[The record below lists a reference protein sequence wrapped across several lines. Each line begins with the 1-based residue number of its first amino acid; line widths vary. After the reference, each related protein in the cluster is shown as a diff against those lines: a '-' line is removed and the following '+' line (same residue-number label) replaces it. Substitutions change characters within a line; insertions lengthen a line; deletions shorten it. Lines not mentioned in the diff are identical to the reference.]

1 MKFKLLFTIP
11 IIFFSCT
18 KNNVENEIQEN
29 IESFDKIRNY
39 EISIFSSDGG
49 TISIG
54 NSDSNTSN
62 YKSFHQS
69 GTILNVN
76 ANPNEGFKF
85 IGWTGY
91 KCIKCGWQRM
101 EFVSYEIS
109 ISLTISSHLSLTAN
123 FQKISE
129 ID

>member
-1 MKFKLLFTIP
+1 MKFKLLLTIP

-18 KNNVENEIQEN
+18 KNSVENEIQEN
-29 IESFDKIRNY
+29 IESVDEIRNY

-49 TISIG
+49 TIGIG
-54 NSDSNTSN
+54 NGDYNTTN
-62 YKSFHQS
+62 YKSFHKS
-69 GTILNVN
+69 GTILNLN

-101 EFVSYEIS
+101 EFVSYERSIS
-109 ISLTISSHLSLTAN
+109 ITISSHLSLTAN

>member
-69 GTILNVN
+69 GTILNVS

-91 KCIKCGWQRM
+91 KCIKCAYQK
-101 EFVSYEIS
+101 SIS
-109 ISLTISSHLSLTAN
+109 ITISSHLSLTAN